1 MRTELRKGEQVVKE
15 GAASLQKSIETVGG
29 RLRLTNQRLI
39 FEAHRFNVQRGV
51 TEIELASIQASRPC
65 WTKFL
70 GLLPLFPN
78 ALAVFTQQ
86 GREYRFILFGRGA
99 WAAAIE
105 AQRKT

>member
-1 MRTELRKGEQVVKE
+1 MRTELRQGEQVIKE
-15 GAASLQKSIETVGG
+15 GSASLQKNIETVGG
-29 RLRLTNQRLI
+29 RLRLTNQRLL

-51 TEIELASIQASRPC
+51 TEIELPNIQASRPC

-78 ALAVFTQQ
+78 SLAVFTQQ
-86 GREYRFILFGRGA
+86 GREYRFILFGRHV

-105 AQRKT
+105 VQRKS